1 MRPHCIAAAN
11 IEVEQTKAGASP
23 FLSFVHFPARL
34 RTQVAASTLHSLFDL
49 GANNESKLDFT
60 KRHEKVVAL
69 LRTAIL
75 LLDEVSMIDCDI
87 FEALA
92 KQLGIADHTRRGT
105 DAGADEYGTVHLILF
120 GDMKQLPPATSEHGR
135 RIGSNFDATMSPAR
149 PPPHHRESNFGWLS
163 RQTAFPFH
171 STRLSKF

>member
-1 MRPHCIAAAN
+1 MLGKSFLLTTVFLWAIVNGMECRAAAPTGIAAAN
-11 IEVEQTKAGASP
+11 IEIENTKVGAPRVLYAVLVPS
-23 FLSFVHFPARL
+23 RL
-34 RTQVAASTLHSLFDL
+34 RARVAASTLHSLFDL

-105 DAGADEYGTVHLILF
+105 DAGADEYGEVHLVLF
-120 GDMKQLPPATSEHGR
+120 GDMKQLPPATSELGR
-135 RIGSNFDATMSPAR
+135 R
-149 PPPHHRESNFGWLS
+149 
-163 RQTAFPFH
+163 
-171 STRLSKF
+171 

>member
-1 MRPHCIAAAN
+1 M
-11 IEVEQTKAGASP
+11 
-23 FLSFVHFPARL
+23 
-34 RTQVAASTLHSLFDL
+34 AASTLHSLFDL

-105 DAGADEYGTVHLILF
+105 DAGADEYGEVHLMLF
-120 GDMKQLPPATSEHGR
+120 GDFKQLPPATSELGR
-135 RIGSNFDATMSPAR
+135 RLGNTFVAAMFPTS
-149 PPPHHRESNFGWLS
+149 PPPPSGSRNFGGLS
-163 RQTAFPFH
+163 RQTAFHFH
-171 STRLSKF
+171 PTRLSEVRLQSSAAKSARRIGRTPARRTRKFPPGRWRS